1 MSSWSFRRARG
12 RRRGFRR
19 CEVPSRHEHRQR
31 CAPRRPL
38 TGRRV
43 GEDARLRALAI
54 SAITL
59 LEIDLGIRLKERRDP
74 RAGVVLRRWL
84 DDQVREAFT
93 GRILPVDEAVAP
105 RASRLH
111 VLDPMLD
118 MDSLIAATAI
128 AHSLTLVTRNTAD
141 FERTGVAL
149 LNPWDD

>member
-1 MSSWSFRRARG
+1 MRFLLDTNIVSDA
-12 RRRGFRR
+12 RRG
-19 CEVPSRHEHRQR
+19 
-31 CAPRRPL
+31 
-38 TGRRV
+38 GRSPAAEWVRTQ
-43 GEDARLRALAI
+43 RLRALAI

-74 RAGVVLRRWL
+74 RAGVVLRRWF

-93 GRILPVDEAVAP
+93 GRILPVDEAVALRP
-105 RASRLH
+105 SQLH
-111 VLDPMLD
+111 VPDPMPD
-118 MDSLIAATAI
+118 TDGLIAATAI